1 MRKSSKKRPFL
12 LFGQFQV
19 ALDSGELFTDGQ
31 KVFLQQKPFELL
43 AALLKRSGQIVKREE
58 LHRILWPEKKH
69 GDFDHTLNVA
79 AAKLRAALSD
89 SVENP
94 RYIETVPSRGYRFVA
109 PIRIGKK
116 DQRRA
121 SMRRKIADEAQRIRL
136 AVLPFANLRKD
147 EDLESTYWADGLTEE
162 IVTTLGHLYP
172 KQLGVVSRSSTLKYR
187 HEGDSI
193 AHIGRELNVHFV
205 LLGTVRSS
213 HDRTHVTARLVR
225 VADQTHCWADSY
237 DFTSGDTLTLQCEVA
252 RNIAQALSREFSI
265 SQVSMYAS
273 SFPRNGQAYHA
284 YLRGRYYQSRRTEG
298 DLRKS
303 ITFFERASQL
313 DSNYAPAL
321 TGLAGSKL
329 LLGSVGYGG
338 GPPRDSFPEAKQLAL
353 KSLEINS
360 TTADGY
366 VILALVQFLYEWKGA
381 EAERSLQHAFEL
393 NPSDP
398 TAPLVYSYFLGS
410 KGRYSEA
417 IEYGQKA
424 RSLDPLSPAI
434 HVAEG
439 VAHYF
444 AGEYDTAIEVF
455 ENSLHLQSTFGNAL
469 IWSAIAYNQKSL
481 GKEAIARAE
490 RARRY
495 HPDNPTILAWLGEI
509 YATNQA
515 TDKAYEILNELN
527 AMKKRRYVSPF
538 DYAIVYAGLRDVKV
552 LKYLEKAFR
561 ERSPLMV
568 LLLKQDSRFRTF
580 QSNTA
585 YRNFLKRIECT

>member
-1 MRKSSKKRPFL
+1 MRKSSKKRSIM
-12 LFGQFQV
+12 LFGQFQA

-43 AALLKRSGQIVKREE
+43 AVLLKRSGQIVKREE

-89 SVENP
+89 SAENP

-109 PIRIGKK
+109 PIRIGKRG
-116 DQRRA
+116 QRRA
-121 SMRRKIADEAQRIRL
+121 SMRGKIADEAQRIRL

-147 EDLESTYWADGLTEE
+147 EDLESTYLADGLTEE

-172 KQLGVVSRSSTLKYR
+172 KQLGVVAQNSILKYR

-193 AHIGRELNVHFV
+193 VHIGRELNVHFV

-273 SFPRNGQAYHA
+273 SFPRNGQAYQA
-284 YLRGRYYQSRRTEG
+284 YLKGRYYQNRRTEE

-303 ITFFERASQL
+303 ITFFERACQL
-313 DSNYAPAL
+313 DSDYAPAL

-329 LLGSVGYGG
+329 LLGSLGYGG
-338 GPPRDSFPEAKQLAL
+338 GPPRDLFPEAKQLAL
-353 KSLEINS
+353 KSLKINS
-360 TTADGY
+360 TIADGY

-381 EAERSLQHAFEL
+381 EAERSLQRAVEL
-393 NPSDP
+393 NPSDS
-398 TAPLVYSYFLGS
+398 TAPLVYSYYLGS

-424 RSLDPLSPAI
+424 RSLDPLSPAV

-455 ENSLHLQSTFGNAL
+455 ENSLNLQSTFGNAL
-469 IWSAIAYNQKSL
+469 IWSAIAYNQKSFA
-481 GKEAIARAE
+481 KEAISRAE

-515 TDKAYEILNELN
+515 TDKAHEILNELT

-538 DYAIVYAGLRDVKV
+538 DVAIVYAGLRDIKV
-552 LKYLEKAFR
+552 LKYLEKAFL

-585 YRNFLKRIECT
+585 YEKFLKRIERP